1 MKILLITIFILSL
14 SFAAHS
20 QTVTISQEAADK
32 CVENTQ
38 KLDGAQ
44 KVIDQFLKERAA
56 SDLALAKAG
65 SVIEID
71 KLLLAAKDEL
81 GKIQDA
87 KVAQYQELIKIYDQ
101 MLKVQS
107 DMIDR
112 LTAKMLKPKSALTK
126 FLDSVKE
133 VIKAVGYIAAGA
145 AISRL

>member
-1 MKILLITIFILSL
+1 MKILLVIALFFVIAMSIS
-14 SFAAHS
+14 A

-38 KLDGAQ
+38 KLDAAQ
-44 KVIDQFLKERAA
+44 KVIDQFLKERTT
-56 SDLALAKAG
+56 SDLALAKAN

-101 MLKVQS
+101 MLKAQS